1 MNISIASSI
10 EKVPLLTHT
19 CSRRGYS
26 WIPRVPFRRP
36 RACPDCN
43 SPYWNAYRKYISKK
57 LREELVKL
65 KDDVEVQELLKKHGI
80 FGSEQITLRRVKKRK
95 KDGDLYARRKENK
108 KNAIPH
114 Q

>member
-1 MNISIASSI
+1 M
-10 EKVPLLTHT
+10 
-19 CSRRGYS
+19 
-26 WIPRVPFRRP
+26 
-36 RACPDCN
+36 
-43 SPYWNAYRKYISKK
+43 
-57 LREELVKL
+57 